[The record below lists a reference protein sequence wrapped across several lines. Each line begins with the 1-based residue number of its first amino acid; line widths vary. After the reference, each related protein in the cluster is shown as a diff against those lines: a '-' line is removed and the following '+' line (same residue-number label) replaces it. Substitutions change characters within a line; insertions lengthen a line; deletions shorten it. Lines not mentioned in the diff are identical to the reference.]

1 MTNSSDITVLL
12 QAMNDG
18 DSNAPGR
25 LFKTL
30 YDELHAIADVRVRN
44 LAPNQTLGATA
55 VVHEAYLRLADYEGQ
70 PIENRR
76 HFLGIAGK
84 AMRHLLIDHARA
96 KGRRKRGGD
105 RDREAL
111 DAVIIDRQQ
120 QEPLDLLALDDA
132 LQRLESE
139 DPELVRLVE
148 YRYFAGLSIDQTA
161 ELLDTSPSSV
171 NRRWSIA
178 KAWLNREL
186 KDTNDA

>member
-1 MTNSSDITVLL
+1 
-12 QAMNDG
+12 MNDG
-18 DSNAPGR
+18 DKSAPGR

-30 YDELHAIADVRVRN
+30 YDELHAIAHARVRN
-44 LAPNQTLGATA
+44 IAPNQTLGATD
-55 VVHEAYLRLADYEGQ
+55 VVHEAYLRLADHKGQ

-96 KGRRKRGGD
+96 KRRRKRGGD
-105 RDREAL
+105 RVREAL
-111 DAVIIDRQQ
+111 DAVMIDQQQ
-120 QEPLDLLALDDA
+120 QEPLDLLALDEA
-132 LQRLESE
+132 LQQLENE

-161 ELLDTSPSSV
+161 ELLGSSPSSV
-171 NRRWSIA
+171 TRRWNIA
-178 KAWLNREL
+178 KAWLYREL